1 MRENRSMPQCAVIP
15 ELAYCDIEEAI
26 GWLCN
31 AFGFSLRLRIG
42 AHRAQLNI
50 GDGAVVLTKLQ
61 AAGESPMPE
70 IPPTHAVMVRIEGV
84 DSHCKQA
91 AQAGAHI
98 LRSPAD
104 FPYGERQ
111 YSARDIAGHIW
122 TFSQTLADVAP
133 EDWGGVT
140 GRL

>member
-1 MRENRSMPQCAVIP
+1 MRENRSMPRCAVIP
-15 ELAYCDIEEAI
+15 ELAYYDIEEAI

-50 GDGAVVLTKLQ
+50 GDGAVVLTKSQ
-61 AAGESPMPE
+61 PAKDSPTPE
-70 IPPTHAVMVRIEGV
+70 IPPTHAVMVRIEDV

-91 AQAGAHI
+91 ARAGAHI
-98 LRSPAD
+98 LQSPAD

-111 YSARDIAGHIW
+111 YSAQDIAGHIW